1 MRKPIEPGS
10 PKSTKGQHDL
20 IPAKP
25 APHVDV
31 LSPRG
36 KLLGPSSRSRDY
48 ISSDKIV
55 KEGRRVSKL
64 PIGETGEPQIPATYL
79 SMVLVLDNF
88 SDLIIHG
95 VVIDQATGVFSIQ
108 VVEGIN
114 APQVQLSE
122 GLGACATGDQDEWEL
137 SSPNSEQLEP
147 WPHEL
152 QIDAITPEMR
162 IQIAECAKR
171 KSRLDPKVEGVVA
184 GVFRD
189 KYLECPMTKKSAWRE
204 VCQDCCFFN
213 IKPPSYSA
221 TAERLDVLFAQEVL
235 RYKCAG
241 SPKEI

>member
-10 PKSTKGQHDL
+10 PKSTKGPHDL

-31 LSPRG
+31 LSTRG
-36 KLLGPSSRSRDY
+36 MLLGPSSRSRDY

-64 PIGETGEPQIPATYL
+64 PIGETGEPQIPATYRP
-79 SMVLVLDNF
+79 MVLLLDN
-88 SDLIIHG
+88 SPGLSIHG
-95 VVIDQATGVFSIQ
+95 VVIDQATGLFLIQ
-108 VVEGIN
+108 EVKVIN
-114 APQVQLSE
+114 APKVQLSE
-122 GLGACATGDQDEWEL
+122 GLGACATGDQEEWEL
-137 SSPNSEQLEP
+137 SSPDSKQLEP

-152 QIDAITPEMR
+152 QIDAITPKMR

-171 KSRLDPKVEGVVA
+171 KSRLDPKVEDVVA
-184 GVFRD
+184 GMFRE
-189 KYLECPMTKKSAWRE
+189 KYLTCPMTKKSAWRE
-204 VCQDCCFFN
+204 VCQTCCFLS

-221 TAERLDVLFAQEVL
+221 TAERLDILFSQEVL